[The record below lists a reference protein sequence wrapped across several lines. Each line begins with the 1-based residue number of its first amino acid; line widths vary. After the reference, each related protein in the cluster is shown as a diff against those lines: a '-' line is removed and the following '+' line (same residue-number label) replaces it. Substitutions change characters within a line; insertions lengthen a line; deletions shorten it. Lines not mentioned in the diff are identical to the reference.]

1 MQEKEEKKTKTF
13 TIKDWAKDDKPR
25 EKLMYKGKESLS
37 NAELIAILIRT
48 GNDNESAVALSKRIL
63 SDAKNL
69 NGIGKLSIE
78 KLLTYHGIGEAKAIT
93 ILAAIELGRRR
104 RSEEAVPSRRIATSK
119 VVFETM
125 QPIIGELDHEE
136 FWILYLRNSN
146 RIAHKW
152 RLSKGGM
159 TGTVVDARLVF
170 KVAIEHNATSIILA
184 HNHPSG
190 VLHPSESDK
199 AITRKLKMAG
209 ENLDIK
215 VLDHVIITENA
226 FYSFADDGIL

>member
-1 MQEKEEKKTKTF
+1 MQEEEEKKTKAL
-13 TIKDWAKDDKPR
+13 TIKDWAIDDKPR
-25 EKLMYKGKESLS
+25 EKLRYKGQEALS

-48 GNDNESAVALSKRIL
+48 GNETESAVALSKRIL
-63 SDAKNL
+63 DDAKNL

-104 RSEEAVPSRRIATSK
+104 RSEEARPSRRIATSK

-125 QPIIGELDHEE
+125 QPIIGELGHEE
-136 FWILYLRNSN
+136 FWILYLSNSN

-190 VLHPSESDK
+190 ILHPSESDK

-226 FYSFADDGIL
+226 FYSFADEGIL

>member
-1 MQEKEEKKTKTF
+1 MQEEEEKKTKTL
-13 TIKDWAKDDKPR
+13 TIKDWAIDDKPR
-25 EKLMYKGKESLS
+25 EKLRYKGQEALS

-48 GNDNESAVALSKRIL
+48 GNENESAVALSKRIL
-63 SDAKNL
+63 DDAKNL

-104 RSEEAVPSRRIATSK
+104 RSEEARPSRRIATSK

-125 QPIIGELDHEE
+125 QPIIGELGHEE
-136 FWILYLRNSN
+136 FWILYLSNSN
-146 RIAHKW
+146 RITHKW

-184 HNHPSG
+184 HY
-190 VLHPSESDK
+190 VK
-199 AITRKLKMAG
+199 YFVM
-209 ENLDIK
+209 
-215 VLDHVIITENA
+215 
-226 FYSFADDGIL
+226 

>member
-1 MQEKEEKKTKTF
+1 MQGKEAKKTKTF
-13 TIKDWAKDDKPR
+13 PIKDWAKDDKPR
-25 EKLMYKGKESLS
+25 EKLMHKGQEALS

-48 GNDNESAVALSKRIL
+48 GNHTESAVDLSKRIL
-63 SDAKNL
+63 ADAKSL

-93 ILAAIELGRRR
+93 ILAAVELGRRR
-104 RSEEAVPSRRIATSK
+104 RSEEAVPSRRIATSR

-125 QPIIGELDHEE
+125 QPVIGELAHEE
-136 FWILYLRNSN
+136 FWILFLSNSN

-170 KVAIEHNATSIILA
+170 KIAIEHNATAIILA

-190 VLHPSESDK
+190 VLYPSESDRI
-199 AITRKLKMAG
+199 ITKKLKAAG
-209 ENLDIK
+209 ESLDIR
-215 VLDHVIITENA
+215 VFDHVIITENDY
-226 FYSFADDGIL
+226 YSFADNGIL

>member
-1 MQEKEEKKTKTF
+1 
-13 TIKDWAKDDKPR
+13 
-25 EKLMYKGKESLS
+25 
-37 NAELIAILIRT
+37 
-48 GNDNESAVALSKRIL
+48 
-63 SDAKNL
+63 
-69 NGIGKLSIE
+69 
-78 KLLTYHGIGEAKAIT
+78 
-93 ILAAIELGRRR
+93 
-104 RSEEAVPSRRIATSK
+104 
-119 VVFETM
+119 M

-136 FWILYLRNSN
+136 FWILYLRNSI

-159 TGTVVDARLVF
+159 TSTVVDARLVF

-190 VLHPSESDK
+190 ILHPSESDK
-199 AITRKLKMAG
+199 AITRKLQMAG

-215 VLDHVIITENA
+215 VLDHVIITETA